1 MKNRQIYF
9 FIGTT
14 AELIKLAPIIKEL
27 KERRI
32 PFKVITSGQNVVR
45 FGELKSYIGYISVY
59 YAFKQRPIGIHLPLI
74 VGFII
79 WSMKALLNY
88 FLFFHHELRDAR
100 KNSTYFIVHGDTVS
114 SLLGAIISKAFR
126 VQLVHI
132 ESGLRSFNFIEP
144 FPEEVCRYI
153 ISKLADIHF
162 CPNSWCVGNLHTV
175 GGEKINT
182 YQNTLIE
189 TFTQAM
195 KRRNKSPLVRQMMKK
210 QTKYFVL
217 VIHRQEHVLFNKSE
231 TNKVIKSVFK
241 NLPRDLI
248 CVFVVHDL
256 SIPFIQIWREEMK
269 AVIVNRII
277 FIKRI
282 DYLDYMHI
290 LSNAE
295 FVVTD
300 GGSNQEEMY
309 YMGKPCLL
317 LRKNTERIEGLD
329 ENVVLSKNNSLSI
342 QHFIQN
348 YQNYLR
354 PKITYQINP
363 ASIIVN
369 RFTNE

>member
-1 MKNRQIYF
+1 MKDTQIYF

-14 AELIKLAPIIKEL
+14 AELIKLAPIIREL
-27 KERRI
+27 KERSI

-45 FGELKSYIGYISVY
+45 FHELKNYIGNISVY
-59 YAFKQRPIGIHLPLI
+59 YAFKQRPIGIRLPLI

-88 FLFFHHELRDAR
+88 FLFFHHELRGSS
-100 KNSTYFIVHGDTVS
+100 KTNTYFIVHGDTVS
-114 SLLGAIISKAFR
+114 SLLGALISKIFR

-144 FPEEVCRYI
+144 FPEEICRHI

-162 CPNSWCVGNLHTV
+162 CPNSWCIGNLNTV

-189 TFTQAM
+189 TFTHAM
-195 KRRNKSPLVRQMMKK
+195 RRRNKSPLVRRMMKNNM
-210 QTKYFVL
+210 KYFVL

-231 TNKVIKSVFK
+231 TNKVVESVFR
-241 NLPRDLI
+241 NLRRDLI
-248 CVFVVHDL
+248 CIFVVHDL
-256 SIPFIQIWREEMK
+256 SIPFIQVWREK
-269 AVIVNRII
+269 KKKVIANKII

-290 LSNAE
+290 FSNAE

-348 YQNYLR
+348 YQIYVR
-354 PKITYQINP
+354 PKITFQINP